1 MISLII
7 KLKHTFMSMRQCS
20 LLAWLYNWGIH
31 LLVWLRMNPM
41 ALNILLKYTIISMT
55 MECTLCCF
63 DFNTEYDYI
72 VYVQCGCDYYAKVYI

>member
-1 MISLII
+1 
-7 KLKHTFMSMRQCS
+7 
-20 LLAWLYNWGIH
+20 
-31 LLVWLRMNPM
+31 M